1 MAKKYETLADSIVE
15 LVGGKDNIRFFT
27 HCVTRLRF
35 NVKDKG
41 AVDIKAIEKLPGA
54 IGVQW
59 AGDQLQVIIGQEV
72 SDAYALICSKNDL
85 EKVSESA
92 EKSEAKPAKKKNVI
106 LSAIDAISGCITPL
120 LPMLIG
126 GGMIR
131 VILTLGA
138 QLGFLPSDTPT
149 YITLN
154 YIADASIYF
163 LPVGLGYTGAK
174 KFGLNPAIGLLLAGV
189 LISPKFIADVGTGEA
204 LSIFSLPIM
213 AKTYGNSVFPM
224 ILTTFVASYVEKFLK
239 KYSPN
244 ALKSVFVPTGTLL
257 IMVPVMLVALAPI
270 GSYLGTYLAEGLIW
284 LYNAVGPL
292 GVAIYSAFSCYLV
305 VVGMHTVLTPFATQ
319 CIASIGYDPIVGP
332 AKFVRDFDIG
342 TAAFVVGL
350 KTKDKD
356 LRSVAFSSALTAFV
370 GGVTEPAL
378 FGVTLRFKKIMYSII
393 AGGFA
398 GGLYMGFM
406 NVGRYAY
413 GPSGIFGL
421 SVFVAENS
429 MNLLHACIGIVIGMV
444 TTFIVGML
452 IAKPDELK

>member
-163 LPVGLGYTGAK
+163 LPVGLGYTC
-174 KFGLNPAIGLLLAGV
+174 LLYT
-189 LISPKFIADVGTGEA
+189 SP
-204 LSIFSLPIM
+204 
-213 AKTYGNSVFPM
+213 
-224 ILTTFVASYVEKFLK
+224 
-239 KYSPN
+239 SP
-244 ALKSVFVPTGTLL
+244 
-257 IMVPVMLVALAPI
+257 
-270 GSYLGTYLAEGLIW
+270 
-284 LYNAVGPL
+284 
-292 GVAIYSAFSCYLV
+292 
-305 VVGMHTVLTPFATQ
+305 
-319 CIASIGYDPIVGP
+319 
-332 AKFVRDFDIG
+332 RD
-342 TAAFVVGL
+342 
-350 KTKDKD
+350 
-356 LRSVAFSSALTAFV
+356 
-370 GGVTEPAL
+370 
-378 FGVTLRFKKIMYSII
+378 
-393 AGGFA
+393 
-398 GGLYMGFM
+398 
-406 NVGRYAY
+406 
-413 GPSGIFGL
+413 
-421 SVFVAENS
+421 
-429 MNLLHACIGIVIGMV
+429 
-444 TTFIVGML
+444 
-452 IAKPDELK
+452 